1 MIEHEIVI
9 VGAGPTGLTLAAEL
23 KRLGVDSL
31 IVDKQAE
38 DANASRGAVIHAR
51 TLEVLEP
58 LGVTADLPREGVIVP
73 TFRTRDRDR
82 ILASISFERLR
93 TAYPFTLMCPQNVT
107 EAVLRRRLTEL
118 GVTIERPREVSSI
131 RPSEDFVELEIKKGQ
146 QLRTAR
152 TNWLVGCD
160 GMHSIVRESS
170 AIPFDGGKY
179 EESFAQMAWP
189 FPRTEVDLFFSKK
202 GLVVVAPLPGGIFR
216 IVATENRALSGDISD
231 FQQIIDERGPVRP
244 RARIHRIVWSSRFHL
259 QHRVSRT
266 FRKGRVLI
274 AGDAAHVHSP
284 AGGQGMNTGF
294 QDAVS
299 LAKALRQAV
308 ADQMTDSLD
317 VWQNRRFV
325 VARNVVSMTD
335 RITRAATLSS
345 SAARFFR
352 NALINVAGRSNFVRN
367 KLAERLAE
375 LDIKEDRQIAGH

>member
-38 DANASRGAVIHAR
+38 DANASRAAVIHAR

-58 LGVTADLPREGVIVP
+58 LGVTADLLREGVIVP
-73 TFRTRDRDR
+73 TFRIRDRDR
-82 ILASISFERLR
+82 ILASISFDRLR

-107 EAVLRRRLTEL
+107 EAVLRRLTEL

-131 RPSEDFVELEIKKGQ
+131 RPSEDFVELEIKKGL

-152 TNWLVGCD
+152 TKWLVGCD

-170 AIPFDGGKY
+170 AIPFDGGAY
-179 EESFAQMAWP
+179 DEAFALADVEMAWP

-284 AGGQGMNTGF
+284 AGGQGMNTGI

-317 VWQNRRFV
+317 AWQNRRFV

-345 SAARFFR
+345 STARFFR
-352 NALINVAGRSNFVRN
+352 NALISVAGRSNFVRN

-375 LDIKEDRQIAGH
+375 LDIKEDR